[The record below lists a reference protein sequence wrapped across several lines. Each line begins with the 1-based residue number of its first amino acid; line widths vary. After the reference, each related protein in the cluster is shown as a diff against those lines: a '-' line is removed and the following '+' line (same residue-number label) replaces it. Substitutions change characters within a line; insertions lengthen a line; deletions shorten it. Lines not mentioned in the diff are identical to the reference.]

1 VSAVDPLVYTARW
14 RVRSYEI
21 DQNGHVNNA
30 VYLNYA
36 EALTVEHAEAAGYGR
51 AWTEAHGGAWV
62 VRRHEVE
69 YLRAARMGDLLDLTV
84 QVELVRGVRGLR
96 LTTIRNALDG
106 AAVAEVR
113 SEWVWV
119 RLSDGRPARVPA
131 ELVELAAEVTEVTL
145 ARQRAG
151 RRAAERNDGVTSS
164 RTIDGKPIVQGGPS
178 LPVPETVP
186 PGSHGENQQKERR

>member
-1 VSAVDPLVYTARW
+1 VTADPLVHGARW

-62 VRRHEVE
+62 IRRHEIE
-69 YLRAARMGDLLDLTV
+69 YLRPARLGDELDLEV
-84 QVELVRGVRGLR
+84 RVELVRGVRGIR
-96 LTTIRNALDG
+96 LTTICRVADG
-106 AAVAEVR
+106 LPVARVR

-119 RLSDGRPARVPA
+119 RLSDGRPTRVPA
-131 ELVELAAEVTEVTL
+131 ELVEIAARATAATL
-145 ARQRAG
+145 AGSDRDG
-151 RRAAERNDGVTSS
+151 RRT
-164 RTIDGKPIVQGGPS
+164 
-178 LPVPETVP
+178 
-186 PGSHGENQQKERR
+186 